1 MQPSVGLPPPLQNAA
16 NPPVA
21 KRRRDG
27 ANATDFPY
35 WSINLAKLL
44 IRRRIA
50 TMSPHATPAAASRA
64 RVAGGR
70 AEATAA
76 RDQNS
81 RADEPD
87 TIGITTIAIRTP
99 LTSHLWSLPFR
110 ERRVRAR
117 RQQFEQGHRKQHP
130 DKRVTPGPRGSPAS
144 PPESLLPRRRDGHE
158 GEEEVIDGH
167 DTSNARCRSRN
178 PSPHTRCIMELSR
191 RRISPRWH
199 TPFRAQRTASNCST

>member
-50 TMSPHATPAAASRA
+50 TMSPHAAIAAASRA
-64 RVAGGR
+64 FGR
-70 AEATAA
+70 GRTD
-76 RDQNS
+76 RSDGSSPDQNS

-87 TIGITTIAIRTP
+87 TIGITTISTIAI
-99 LTSHLWSLPFR
+99 
-110 ERRVRAR
+110 
-117 RQQFEQGHRKQHP
+117 
-130 DKRVTPGPRGSPAS
+130 
-144 PPESLLPRRRDGHE
+144 
-158 GEEEVIDGH
+158 
-167 DTSNARCRSRN
+167 
-178 PSPHTRCIMELSR
+178 
-191 RRISPRWH
+191 
-199 TPFRAQRTASNCST
+199 